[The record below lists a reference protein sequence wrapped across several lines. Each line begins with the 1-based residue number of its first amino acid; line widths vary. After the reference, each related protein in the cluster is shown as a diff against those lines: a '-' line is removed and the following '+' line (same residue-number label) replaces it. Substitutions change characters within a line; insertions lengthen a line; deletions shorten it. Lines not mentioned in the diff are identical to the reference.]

1 MLEYLII
8 LLDDT
13 STSYCHYEIN
23 KKSRNLIG
31 LDKLKNGILFG
42 MKENLMIQFI
52 FPDYE
57 LPDDYKTTIE
67 SIDHSKIV
75 SSLCEDMKLREDA
88 DVIIIQDWAGI
99 SFFPF
104 EEEKCYAIRTS
115 KNDFLER
122 YLFLKDIIGKVA
134 KLNVIITDIDTFTE
148 EDFTKYKQA
157 LSTLSKYIEKQLS
170 EGKNPQFNLLI
181 DRIIYSSMNNCN
193 AGWKNITLA
202 PNGCFYV
209 CPAFYYEDENDCIG
223 DLINGVDIKNPQLY
237 RLDHAPI
244 CRHCDAYQCKRCVW
258 LNRKTTLEINTP
270 SHEQCVI
277 AHLER
282 NASKYLLDNC
292 ISKNQNLTH
301 QTIKEISYLDP
312 FDIRKEWQSISPD
325 E

>member
-104 EEEKCYAIRTS
+104 EEGKCYAIRTS
-115 KNDFLER
+115 KNDFFER